1 MKYFHIFKPIVL
13 FCLVTI
19 LFNGCGDDGSDAK
32 KSSPEVSENET
43 GSISME
49 NYTDSVFQVIKAHRT
64 SYAKFIINRLVNEE
78 KVIKASEHWKDE
90 KGALLLPAQMFRETA
105 TILQDSGSDI
115 SFSLLSLVPINKQ
128 NAPKTD
134 VEKKGLEYVNANP
147 DKSFY
152 GEEKLGPK
160 TYFTAVYPDNAVSMA
175 CVSCHNN
182 HKDSPKKDFKMD
194 ENMGGVVIRIPID
207 GGDAGQINMEKYANS
222 VSSVIKAHRTS
233 YAKFII
239 NRLVNEEKVIKASE
253 HWKDEKGA
261 LLLPAQM
268 FRETATILQ
277 DSGSDISFSLLS
289 LVPINKQNA
298 PKTDVEKKGLEYVNA
313 NPDKSF
319 YGEEKLGPKT
329 YFTAVYPDNAVSMA
343 CVSCHNN
350 HKDSPKK
357 DFKMDENMGGVVIR
371 IPKEV

>member
-1 MKYFHIFKPIVL
+1 MKYFKILKLIILLSFTTVL
-13 FCLVTI
+13 F
-19 LFNGCGDDGSDAK
+19 NACGEDGGGTKND
-32 KSSPEVSENET
+32 SPKVSKNET
-43 GSISME
+43 GGISME

-134 VEKKGLEYVNANP
+134 IEKKGLEYVNANP

-152 GEEKLGPK
+152 GEEKLGPT
-160 TYFTAVYPDNAVSMA
+160 TYYTAVYPDNAVSMA

-182 HKDSPKKDFKMD
+182 HKDSPKKDFKIN
-194 ENMGGVVIRIPID
+194 ENMGGVVIRIPLN
-207 GGDAGQINMEKYANS
+207 ASSSGQINMENYANS

-239 NRLVNEEKVIKASE
+239 NRLVNEEKAIKASE
-253 HWKDEKGA
+253 HWKDDKA

-277 DSGSDISFSLLS
+277 DSGSNISFSLLS

-319 YGEEKLGPKT
+319 YGEEKLGPTT
-329 YFTAVYPDNAVSMA
+329 YYTAVYPDNAVSMA

-357 DFKMDENMGGVVIR
+357 DFKINENMGGVVIR
-371 IPKEV
+371 IPTGA

>member
-1 MKYFHIFKPIVL
+1 MKSIHMLKAVVL
-13 FCLVTI
+13 CCLVTVS
-19 LFNGCGDDGSDAK
+19 FYGCGEDGGSAK
-32 KSSPEVSENET
+32 KSSPELNKNEA
-43 GSISME
+43 SNISME
-49 NYTDSVFQVIKAHRT
+49 SYSDSVFQVIKAHRT

-182 HKDSPKKDFKMD
+182 HKDSPKKDFKI
-194 ENMGGVVIRIPID
+194 G
-207 GGDAGQINMEKYANS
+207 
-222 VSSVIKAHRTS
+222 
-233 YAKFII
+233 
-239 NRLVNEEKVIKASE
+239 
-253 HWKDEKGA
+253 
-261 LLLPAQM
+261 
-268 FRETATILQ
+268 
-277 DSGSDISFSLLS
+277 
-289 LVPINKQNA
+289 
-298 PKTDVEKKGLEYVNA
+298 
-313 NPDKSF
+313 
-319 YGEEKLGPKT
+319 
-329 YFTAVYPDNAVSMA
+329 
-343 CVSCHNN
+343 
-350 HKDSPKK
+350 
-357 DFKMDENMGGVVIR
+357 ENMGGVVIR
-371 IPKEV
+371 IPK

>member
-1 MKYFHIFKPIVL
+1 MKCFQIFRLALLLSIT
-13 FCLVTI
+13 TI
-19 LFNGCGDDGSDAK
+19 FLSGCGGDSSNAK
-32 KSSPEVSENET
+32 KDAPKVSKNEKT
-43 GSISME
+43 GISME

-182 HKDSPKKDFKMD
+182 HKDSPKKDFKID
-194 ENMGGVVIRIPID
+194 ENMGGVVIRIPI
-207 GGDAGQINMEKYANS
+207 
-222 VSSVIKAHRTS
+222 
-233 YAKFII
+233 
-239 NRLVNEEKVIKASE
+239 
-253 HWKDEKGA
+253 GA
-261 LLLPAQM
+261 
-268 FRETATILQ
+268 
-277 DSGSDISFSLLS
+277 
-289 LVPINKQNA
+289 
-298 PKTDVEKKGLEYVNA
+298 
-313 NPDKSF
+313 
-319 YGEEKLGPKT
+319 
-329 YFTAVYPDNAVSMA
+329 
-343 CVSCHNN
+343 
-350 HKDSPKK
+350 
-357 DFKMDENMGGVVIR
+357 
-371 IPKEV
+371 

>member
-1 MKYFHIFKPIVL
+1 MKYFKILKLIILLSFTTVL
-13 FCLVTI
+13 F
-19 LFNGCGDDGSDAK
+19 NACGEDGGGTKND
-32 KSSPEVSENET
+32 SPKVSKNET
-43 GSISME
+43 GGISME

-134 VEKKGLEYVNANP
+134 IEKKGLEYVNANP

-152 GEEKLGPK
+152 GEEKLGPT
-160 TYFTAVYPDNAVSMA
+160 TYFTAVYPDNAVSIA

-182 HKDSPKKDFKMD
+182 HKDSPKKDFKIN
-194 ENMGGVVIRIPID
+194 ENMGGVVIRIPLN
-207 GGDAGQINMEKYANS
+207 ASSSGQINMENYANS

-239 NRLVNEEKVIKASE
+239 NRLVNEEKAIKASE
-253 HWKDEKGA
+253 HWKDDKA

-277 DSGSDISFSLLS
+277 DSGSNISFSLLS

-319 YGEEKLGPKT
+319 YGEEKLGPTT
-329 YFTAVYPDNAVSMA
+329 YYTAVYPDNAVSMA

-357 DFKMDENMGGVVIR
+357 DFKINENMGGVVIR
-371 IPKEV
+371 IPTGA

>member
-1 MKYFHIFKPIVL
+1 MKYFKILKLIILLSVTTVL
-13 FCLVTI
+13 F
-19 LFNGCGDDGSDAK
+19 NACGEDGGGTKND
-32 KSSPEVSENET
+32 SPKVSKNET
-43 GSISME
+43 GGISME

-128 NAPKTD
+128 NSPKTD
-134 VEKKGLEYVNANP
+134 IEQKGLEYVNANP

-152 GEEKLGPK
+152 GEEKLGPT
-160 TYFTAVYPDNAVSMA
+160 TYFTAVYPDNAVSIA

-182 HKDSPKKDFKMD
+182 HKDSPKKDFKIN
-194 ENMGGVVIRIPID
+194 ENMGGVVIRIPLN
-207 GGDAGQINMEKYANS
+207 ASSSGQINMENYANS

-239 NRLVNEEKVIKASE
+239 NRLVNEEKAIKASE
-253 HWKDEKGA
+253 HWKDDKA

-277 DSGSDISFSLLS
+277 DSGSNISFSLLS

-319 YGEEKLGPKT
+319 YGEEKLGPTT
-329 YFTAVYPDNAVSMA
+329 YYTAVYPDNAVSMA

-357 DFKMDENMGGVVIR
+357 DFKINENMGGVVIR
-371 IPKEV
+371 IPTGA